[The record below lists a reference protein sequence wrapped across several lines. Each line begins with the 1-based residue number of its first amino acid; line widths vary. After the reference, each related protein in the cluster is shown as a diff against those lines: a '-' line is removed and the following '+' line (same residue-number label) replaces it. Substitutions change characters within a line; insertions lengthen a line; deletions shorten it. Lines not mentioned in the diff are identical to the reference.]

1 MKKVLRANLEGYLF
15 IMPWLIGLVCL
26 TIGPMLLSLY
36 MSLTEWDLFSPPR
49 FVGLGNYQKLIFG
62 DPLFWKSLGNTVYYV
77 GGRVPVVIILA
88 LVVAVLLNQ
97 RIPLRNFLR
106 TVYYLPTVT
115 PEVAMFVL
123 WVWMFDPGNGII
135 NDLLALVGIKPGP
148 EWLGSSDWAM
158 PALIIVAT
166 WSIGSVMVI
175 FLAGLQG
182 VPQHLYEAAEL
193 DGAGAW
199 HKVRHVTL
207 PLITPVI
214 FFNLIMG
221 IIGAFQMFTKA
232 FVMTNGGP
240 ANATLM
246 YVLYLYD
253 QAFLWFRMGYGSA
266 LAWILFAILFIL
278 TFIMFRRSQWVYYEG
293 RGR

>member
-106 TVYYLPTVT
+106 TAYYLPTVT

>member
-1 MKKVLRANLEGYLF
+1 
-15 IMPWLIGLVCL
+15 
-26 TIGPMLLSLY
+26 
-36 MSLTEWDLFSPPR
+36 MSMTEWDLFTPPR
-49 FVGLGNYQKLIFG
+49 FVGLGNYQKILFA

-77 GGRVPVVIILA
+77 GGRVPIVIVLA
-88 LVVAVLLNQ
+88 LAIAVLLNA
-97 RIPLRNFLR
+97 RIPLRDFLR

-115 PEVAMFVL
+115 PEVAMFLL
-123 WVWMFDPGNGII
+123 WVWMFDPSAGVI
-135 NDLLALVGIKPGP
+135 NNLLALVGIKPGP

-193 DGAGAW
+193 DGAGGW
-199 HKVRHVTL
+199 GKIRHVTL
-207 PLITPVI
+207 PLISPVI

-266 LAWILFAILFIL
+266 LAWILFAVLFVL